1 MTLEELSAE
10 ELVEL
15 LRECVAL
22 NLISETTLMRT
33 ALYKRKIKVVQEV
46 QKIKDDIQMFKDF
59 EDSIL
64 DKGEDNT
71 YVDWSLART
80 YQCAR
85 IMAQNKLSG
94 LNEKLKEIDSWL
106 GECV

>member
-22 NLISETTLMRT
+22 NLISETTLMRI

-64 DKGEDNT
+64 DKGEDNNH
-71 YVDWSLART
+71 VDWSLART
-80 YQCAR
+80 YQCSR
-85 IMAQNKLSG
+85 IMAQNKLSS
-94 LNEKLKEIDSWL
+94 LNEKLQEIDSWL